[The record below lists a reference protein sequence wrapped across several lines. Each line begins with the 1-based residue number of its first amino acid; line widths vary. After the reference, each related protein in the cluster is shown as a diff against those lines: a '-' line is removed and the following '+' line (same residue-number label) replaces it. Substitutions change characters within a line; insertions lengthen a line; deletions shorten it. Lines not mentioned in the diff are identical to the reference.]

1 VYKKILVPLDGSKL
15 SELSLKHLS
24 TITSGC
30 RTCQVTLLTVVEK
43 PFTPIPEYLTMQ
55 EARDALPA
63 KMLEKAQKEIKKKAQ
78 GYLTKAVKTLKS
90 KGVVVQS
97 AIVEPELAEGVA
109 ETILN
114 YAKDNKM
121 ELIIMG
127 THGRSGILRWA
138 LGSVTDKIVRHS
150 PTPVLTV
157 SPTGS
162 RKS

>member
-24 TITSGC
+24 IITSGC

-43 PFTPIPEYLTMQ
+43 PVTPVPMYMTMQ
-55 EARDALPA
+55 EAREAIPA
-63 KMLEKAQKEIKKKAQ
+63 KMQEKAEKQVKKKAKD
-78 GYLTKAVKTLKS
+78 YLTKAAKTLKD
-90 KGVVVQS
+90 KGVTIQNM
-97 AIVEPELAEGVA
+97 IVEPELAEGVA

-114 YAKDNKM
+114 YAKDNKV

-127 THGRSGILRWA
+127 THGRSGVLRWA
-138 LGSVTDKIVRHS
+138 LGSVTDKIVRYS
-150 PTPVLTV
+150 IAPVLTV
-157 SPTGS
+157 SPAGS